1 MATPQKVDIEL
12 SGNQYANIEP
22 ATNIKNGTEKT
33 ERAVHFYIEEREK
46 QALIEEMA
54 KGYEEM
60 GKINLSLC
68 EEFFASEAEVCYD
81 S

>member
-1 MATPQKVDIEL
+1 MTTKQKVDIKL
-12 SGNQYANIEP
+12 SSDQVLNIDP
-22 ATNIKNGTEKT
+22 ISNKNETEFT